1 VGLCRGEIDMVSVEL
16 QNIVKKYRNVTAV
29 DNVSF
34 KVDHGEFFVLLGPS
48 GCGKTTTLR
57 IIAGLE
63 TPDSGRVLFDGRDV
77 TNVPAKNRN
86 IGMVFQ
92 SYAVWPHMKVYDNIA
107 LPLQIKKLSRE
118 EIEKRVKAAA
128 QMVNI
133 AHLLDRYPFQLS
145 GGEKQRVAVARALAF
160 EPNILLM
167 DEPLS
172 NLDALLR
179 VQARAELV
187 KLQKELKIT
196 TIYVTHDQ
204 TEAMVLADRVAVM
217 NKGRIMQIG
226 TPDEIYNRPVNR
238 FVAHFIGTPPINF
251 FTGTVEEGY
260 INAGFLVIPFKNI
273 PPGLVGKKVTIG
285 IRPNDI
291 STSPIEQGIPV
302 KGNLVVAE
310 NLGSEFILH
319 VAIGDVLLRALSK
332 NKPAKEEITLY
343 VDKTKLHI
351 FSEEETRIN
360 ILPA

>member
-1 VGLCRGEIDMVSVEL
+1 MTVEL
-16 QNIVKKYRNVTAV
+16 EKVTKQYGSVVAV

-34 KVDHGEFFVLLGPS
+34 RVNRGELFVLLGPS

-57 IIAGLE
+57 IVAGLE
-63 TPDSGRVLFDGRDV
+63 TPDLGRVLFDGKDV
-77 TNVPAKNRN
+77 TSVPARKRN
-86 IGMVFQ
+86 VAMVFQ

-107 LPLQIKKLSRE
+107 LPLQIKKLPRE
-118 EIEKRVKAAA
+118 EIDRRVKSAAE
-128 QMVNI
+128 MLNI
-133 AHLLDRYPFQLS
+133 AHLLDRYPAQLS
-145 GGEKQRVAVARALAF
+145 GGERQRVAVARALAF
-160 EPNILLM
+160 EPGVLLM

-187 KLQKELKIT
+187 KLQRELKIT

-217 NKGRIMQIG
+217 NKGRVMQIG
-226 TPDEIYNRPVNR
+226 TPDEIYNRPTNR

-251 FTGTVEEGY
+251 FAGTVEEGS

-273 PPGLVGKKVTIG
+273 PPGLVGKRVTIG

-319 VAIGDVLLRALSK
+319 IDVGGFVLRALSK
-332 NKPAKEEITLY
+332 NKPAEEEVTLY